1 MLETD
6 ASLVRSLYVDHH
18 GWLVQW
24 LRRRTGNADQAA
36 DIAQDT
42 FVRVLLKKAVETLDE
57 PRAYLTVIAKGLVAN
72 AGRKAAVE
80 RAYLD
85 TLALLPEAQS
95 PSPED
100 RAIQLEALFEID
112 RMLGQLAPQ
121 VRTAFLLAQLDGLTY
136 AQIAEQLGIS
146 LRTVKRHMQ
155 QGFEQC
161 LMATLS

>member
-42 FVRVLLKKAVETLDE
+42 FVRVLLKKAIETLDE

-95 PSPED
+95 LSPED

-121 VRTAFLLAQLDGLTY
+121 VRTAFLLAQLDGLSY

-146 LRTVKRHMQ
+146 LRTVKRYMQ

-161 LMATLS
+161 LLATLS